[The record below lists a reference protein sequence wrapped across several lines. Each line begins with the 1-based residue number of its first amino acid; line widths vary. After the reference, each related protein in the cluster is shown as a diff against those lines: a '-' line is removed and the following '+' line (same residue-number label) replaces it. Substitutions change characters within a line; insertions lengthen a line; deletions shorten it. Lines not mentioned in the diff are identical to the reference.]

1 MSITLE
7 ESRAQK
13 DNRTATREQLR
24 LALDQGEAYQ
34 HALDSMIGK
43 VADDGQEQR
52 SQDYIVTYVLEPAE
66 GVYELIDDEWQW
78 HEPQDENIYLQISV
92 RDANDQR
99 FIPGLCIY
107 ATLSDSAG
115 NIIGSRRQPFVWHPW
130 LYHYGGNW
138 KVPKDGT
145 YTLKVRI
152 EAPTFRRRD
161 KNCGQR
167 YLEPLEVDFRQ
178 VKIDTGHKFSG

>member
-1 MSITLE
+1 MSIALE
-7 ESRAQK
+7 ENEVHNV
-13 DNRTATREQLR
+13 NRTATREQLR

-34 HALDSMIGK
+34 HSLESMVAK

-52 SQDYIVTYVLEPAE
+52 IQDYIVTYVLEPAE
-66 GVYELIDDEWQW
+66 GVYELIDEEWHW
-78 HEPQDENIYLQISV
+78 REPQDENIYLHISV
-92 RDANDQR
+92 RDASDQR

-115 NIIGSRRQPFVWHPW
+115 NIIGIRRQPFVWHPW

-138 KVPKDGT
+138 QVPRDGT

-161 KNCGQR
+161 KSCGRR
-167 YLEPLEVDFRQ
+167 YQETLEIDFHQ
-178 VKIDTGHKFSG
+178 VKIDTGHKFSR